1 MLRLSKE
8 ETTKK
13 WIKVLSGLKK
23 ELDSTKRDTIRDL
36 LKAQNVTHYWQTFL
50 REHNVILIGED
61 GYWKWNEKIPVSVKL
76 VDKFREKQHYE
87 NMRHSKSEKTIKK
100 FNNMKQPTKP
110 IEKTKIIIDKVD
122 KIERIGLIRKF
133 WRWLY

>member
-1 MLRLSKE
+1 MVRLTKD

-13 WIKVLSGLKK
+13 WIKVLSNLKK

-36 LKAQNVTHYWQTFL
+36 LMAQNVTHFWQTFL
-50 REHNVILIGED
+50 REHNVILVGED

-76 VDKFREKQHYE
+76 IEKFRERQKYQ
-87 NMRHSKSEKTIKK
+87 NMKNSKSEKTIKK
-100 FNNMKQPTKP
+100 FNNIKQPIKTIKETKV
-110 IEKTKIIIDKVD
+110 IIDRVNEVEK
-122 KIERIGLIRKF
+122 IGLIRKF

>member
-87 NMRHSKSEKTIKK
+87 NMRYSKSEKTIKK
-100 FNNMKQPTKP
+100 FNNIKQPTKP
-110 IEKTKIIIDKVD
+110 IEKTKIIIDRVD